1 MMKTIFITSD
11 GKIYKMNY
19 FGRLERNEV
28 TTIKNYLNCILHIE
42 EGTTFETFFN
52 IILKDKDFFS
62 EVFKETMGGFDL
74 NQFIKEWKN
83 NVEIKNNHN
92 ISYLEVYR
100 DINLKDNTGIITLDV
115 MNVFE
120 GVIKKEDGEKERLSL
135 DFIPISSLKKIPLR
149 INNDFNIPGQIIE
162 NVNMLTSVKEMTLF
176 EVIESILYDITF
188 YGDPKSRD
196 QIKEDVMNGY
206 NKDTMIQLLTFDME
220 DLVSDEKYEEA
231 IEILNLINKY
241 KKSGEEEID
250 LD

>member
-1 MMKTIFITSD
+1 MKTIFITSD

>member
-74 NQFIKEWKN
+74 NQFVKEWKN

>member
-1 MMKTIFITSD
+1 MKTIFITSD

-100 DINLKDNTGIITLDV
+100 DINLKDNIGIITLDV

-250 LD
+250 SD

>member
-1 MMKTIFITSD
+1 MKTIFITSD

-83 NVEIKNNHN
+83 NLEIKNNHN

-120 GVIKKEDGEKERLSL
+120 GVVKKEGGEKERLSL

>member
-250 LD
+250 SD

>member
-28 TTIKNYLNCILHIE
+28 TTIKNYLNCVLHIE

-74 NQFIKEWKN
+74 NQFVKEWKN
-83 NVEIKNNHN
+83 NVEIKDKHK

-100 DINLKDNTGIITLDV
+100 DINLKDNTGITVLDV

-120 GVIKKEDGEKERLSL
+120 GVIKKENGEKEKISL
-135 DFIPISSLKKIPLR
+135 DFIPISTLKKIPLR

-162 NVNMLTSVKEMTLF
+162 NVNILTSIKEMTLF

>member
-83 NVEIKNNHN
+83 NLEIKNNHN

-120 GVIKKEDGEKERLSL
+120 GVIKKEDGEKERISL

-250 LD
+250 SD